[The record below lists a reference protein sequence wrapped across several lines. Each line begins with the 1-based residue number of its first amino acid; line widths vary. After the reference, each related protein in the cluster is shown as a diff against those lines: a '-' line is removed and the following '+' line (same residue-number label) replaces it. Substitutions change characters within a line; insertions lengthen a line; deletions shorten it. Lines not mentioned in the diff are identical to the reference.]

1 MMFIL
6 KDIKRLPNFYKPR
19 SQAKHTRLIR
29 ENPSD
34 SVALKRVIIVK
45 WLTAAGA

>member
-1 MMFIL
+1 MFVL
-6 KDIKRLPNFYKPR
+6 NDIKRLPNFYKPR
-19 SQAKHTRLIR
+19 SQVRLIR